1 MEPHMSMSSPEQ
13 KQRQTTKQTV
23 GGKQIQ
29 KIGIDSFS
37 ALDGFPLP
45 GSGSHESAALSF
57 L

>member
-1 MEPHMSMSSPEQ
+1 MSMSSPEQ